1 MFSQTILFTKNHRQ
15 ITKIVIG
22 RLFKID
28 NVKPVF
34 PDDCEVLSMVSEICL
49 MKFSNRLFYFI
60 SIIMKTILLKLKAIQ

>member
-34 PDDCEVLSMVSEICL
+34 PDNCAEFVYGLVHVG
-49 MKFSNRLFYFI
+49 
-60 SIIMKTILLKLKAIQ
+60 